1 MRCWMGTER
10 SKSSIF
16 IGKVINQLTS

>member
-1 MRCWMGTER
+1 MGTER